1 MLPIWRQRL
10 PLDVVAPGDVLDVVE
25 LWVPRAGVQV
35 LEPEPLARLLAQQ
48 LDDDAI
54 QVHADPVVARAALCL
69 LYTSDAADDS

>member
-1 MLPIWRQRL
+1 MNCVLPIWRQRL

-48 LDDDAI
+48 LDDDED
-54 QVHADPVVARAALCL
+54 VPWRNYVEGEPLPPDR
-69 LYTSDAADDS
+69 